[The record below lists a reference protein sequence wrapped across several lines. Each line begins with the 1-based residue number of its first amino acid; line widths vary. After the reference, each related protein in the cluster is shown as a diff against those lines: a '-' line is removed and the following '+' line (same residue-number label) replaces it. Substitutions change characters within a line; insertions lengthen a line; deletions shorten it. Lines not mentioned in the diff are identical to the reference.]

1 MTPAR
6 TLDEAIAIVENY
18 TGRAEDFHLAIADS
32 LLDPTGIH
40 MAIITDK
47 ILAKDFEPT
56 GFEQREG
63 FRVYRYKEF
72 G

>member
-1 MTPAR
+1 MNPAR
-6 TLDEAIAIVENY
+6 TVEEAIAIVENY
-18 TGRAEDFHLAIADS
+18 TGPAEDFQLAIADS
-32 LLDPTGIH
+32 LLDPAGMH

-47 ILAKDFEPT
+47 ILAKDFLPA